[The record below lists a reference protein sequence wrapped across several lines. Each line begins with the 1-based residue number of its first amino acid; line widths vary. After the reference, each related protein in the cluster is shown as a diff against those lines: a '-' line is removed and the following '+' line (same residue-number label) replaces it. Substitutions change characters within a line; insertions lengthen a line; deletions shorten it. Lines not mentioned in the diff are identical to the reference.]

1 MSIIIATKTEDG
13 VLMGADTQT
22 SRGDRDK
29 VTSLGENNLKI
40 TRMPHG
46 ILLGHAG
53 AVRVTQILAC
63 HKDWFEELGDE
74 PLTKRF
80 LVMRIIPR
88 YYRELKERDLL
99 DAEDSTVQ
107 YGGGFIVAQGD
118 RIFVLN
124 GDFSVDEV
132 PSFVSIGCGQ
142 DAAYLVRQTRAKDGA
157 FEREETLL
165 ALRLSASVDRAVGAP
180 FVLIDTKDL
189 QFEYVKE

>member
-1 MSIIIATKTEDG
+1 
-13 VLMGADTQT
+13 MGADTQT

-29 VTSLGENNLKI
+29 ITSLGENNLKI

-142 DAAYLVRQTRAKDGA
+142 DAANLVRQTRAKDGA